1 MSTPTLDRSTEPKQ
15 SLTHRLYTGDIAY
28 NFIGRRK
35 IWYTISAIALIISVA
50 ALLIRGLDL
59 GIEFRGGADFQ
70 VPTTV
75 SASTVGDYRTA
86 VLATG
91 IANLDSTVVT
101 TVGSTKV
108 QIQTRALNVA
118 EQTTVRA
125 AVAKQAGK
133 TSEDVAYQ
141 IIGPSWGTQI
151 TQQAALALV
160 VFLVLVGLLIWIYFR
175 DAKMSLAAL
184 SALLHDL
191 VITVGV
197 YALVGFTVT
206 PATMI
211 GVLTILGYSL
221 YDTVV
226 VFDKIRENVAAMEIN
241 KVTYSEAANHA
252 VNQVLVRSLNTTI
265 IGVLPV
271 AALLFAGVFVLGSG
285 PLEDLGL
292 ALFVGMIAGAY
303 SSIFIASP
311 LLTQLRES
319 EPEMKAY
326 RERVER
332 RRKASEVRATYKTTV
347 IDVPTSTSTVVDD
360 DEPDV
365 AGKPAVADKPAF
377 KVTTVAA
384 PPAPQETPD
393 DTEPDTGSPV
403 AAEATDEDDEAPG
416 TARIPSS
423 TTPRVQP
430 SKQTRNRRKR

>member
-1 MSTPTLDRSTEPKQ
+1 MTTPTLDRKTEPRQ
-15 SLTHRLYTGDIAY
+15 SLTHRLYTGDISY

-35 IWYTISAIALIISVA
+35 IWYAISAIALLISIA

-59 GIEFRGGADFQ
+59 GIEFRGGSDFQ
-70 VPTTV
+70 VPTAVTATTV
-75 SASTVGDYRTA
+75 ADYRDA

-91 IANLDSTVVT
+91 VPSLDSTVVT
-101 TVGSTKV
+101 TIGDTKV
-108 QIQTRALNVA
+108 RVQTRSLSVS
-118 EQTTVRA
+118 EQKTVRA
-125 AVAKQAGK
+125 AIAAKAGK
-133 TSEDVAYQ
+133 SSDEVAYQ
-141 IIGPSWGTQI
+141 IIGASWGRQI

-184 SALLHDL
+184 GALLHDL
-191 VITVGV
+191 IITIGV

-226 VFDKIRENVAAMEIN
+226 VFDKIRENVAAMEID
-241 KVTYSEAANHA
+241 KRTYSEAANHA

-319 EPEMKAY
+319 EPEMKAH

-332 RRKASEVRATYKTTV
+332 RRKAVDVRATYRTTILDVPASADSPVDAEKPAFTVTTV
-347 IDVPTSTSTVVDD
+347 KAPAVSLESPVEEASEPPAAEEPTALESD
-360 DEPDV
+360 DEPDEESV
-365 AGKPAVADKPAF
+365 SARV
-377 KVTTVAA
+377 
-384 PPAPQETPD
+384 PQ
-393 DTEPDTGSPV
+393 
-403 AAEATDEDDEAPG
+403 
-416 TARIPSS
+416 
-423 TTPRVQP
+423 TPRAQP

>member
-1 MSTPTLDRSTEPKQ
+1 MTTPTLDRKTEPRQ

-35 IWYTISAIALIISVA
+35 IWYTISAIALVISIA

-59 GIEFRGGADFQ
+59 GIEFRGGSDFQ
-70 VPTTV
+70 VPTAVTATTV
-75 SASTVGDYRTA
+75 TDYRQA

-91 IANLDSTVVT
+91 VPSLDSTVVT
-101 TVGSTKV
+101 TIGDSKV
-108 QIQTRALNVA
+108 RVQTRSLSVS
-118 EQTTVRA
+118 EQKTVRA
-125 AVAKQAGK
+125 AIATKAGK
-133 TSEDVAYQ
+133 SSDEVAYQ
-141 IIGPSWGTQI
+141 IIGASWGRQI

-160 VFLVLVGLLIWIYFR
+160 VFLVLVALLIWIYFR
-175 DAKMSLAAL
+175 DVKMSLAAL
-184 SALLHDL
+184 GALLHDL
-191 VITVGV
+191 IITIGI

-226 VFDKIRENVAAMEIN
+226 VFDKIRENVAAMEMD
-241 KVTYSEAANHA
+241 KRTYSEAANHA

-319 EPEMKAY
+319 EPEMKAH

-332 RRKASEVRATYKTTV
+332 RRKTAEVRATYRTTV
-347 IDVPTSTSTVVDD
+347 LDAPASADSPGDAEKPTFTVTTVKAPAVSLESPVAEASEPAAAEEPAALEAD
-360 DEPDV
+360 DEPDEESV
-365 AGKPAVADKPAF
+365 S
-377 KVTTVAA
+377 A
-384 PPAPQETPD
+384 PVPQ
-393 DTEPDTGSPV
+393 
-403 AAEATDEDDEAPG
+403 
-416 TARIPSS
+416 
-423 TTPRVQP
+423 TPRAQP

>member
-1 MSTPTLDRSTEPKQ
+1 MSTPTLDRTTQPKQ

-35 IWYTISAIALIISVA
+35 IWYTISAIALVISIA

-59 GIEFRGGADFQ
+59 GIEFRGGSDFQ
-70 VPTTV
+70 VPTAVTATTV
-75 SASTVGDYRTA
+75 TDFRNA

-91 IANLDSTVVT
+91 EPNLDSTVVT
-101 TVGSTKV
+101 TVGDSKV

-125 AVAKQAGK
+125 AIAKQAGK
-133 TSEDVAYQ
+133 TSDDVAYQ

-160 VFLVLVGLLIWIYFR
+160 VFLVLVALLIWIYFR

-184 SALLHDL
+184 GALLHDL
-191 VITVGV
+191 IITVGI

-226 VFDKIRENVAAMEIN
+226 VFDKIRENVASMEMD
-241 KVTYSEAANHA
+241 KRTYSEAANHA

-326 RERVER
+326 RGRVER
-332 RRKASEVRATYKTTV
+332 RRKTAETRATFKTTV
-347 IDVPTSTSTVVDD
+347 IDVPAAPAPKGVAVTSAQAEESVP
-360 DEPDV
+360 DE
-365 AGKPAVADKPAF
+365 KPAF
-377 KVTTVAA
+377 TVTTV
-384 PPAPQETPD
+384 PAPLISSETPD
-393 DTEPDTGSPV
+393 D
-403 AAEATDEDDEAPG
+403 AAGTSDDETPPAEDAEGATG
-416 TARIPSS
+416 TARIPS
-423 TTPRVQP
+423 TPTPRAQP
-430 SKQTRNRRKR
+430 SKQIRNRRKR

>member
-1 MSTPTLDRSTEPKQ
+1 MTTPTLDRKTEPRQ

-35 IWYTISAIALIISVA
+35 IWYTISAIALVISIA

-59 GIEFRGGADFQ
+59 GIEFRGGSDFQ
-70 VPTTV
+70 VPTAVTATTV
-75 SASTVGDYRTA
+75 TDYRQA

-91 IANLDSTVVT
+91 VPSLDSTVVT
-101 TVGSTKV
+101 TIGDSKV
-108 QIQTRALNVA
+108 RVQTRSLSVS
-118 EQTTVRA
+118 EQKTVRA
-125 AVAKQAGK
+125 AIATKAGK
-133 TSEDVAYQ
+133 SSDEVAYQ
-141 IIGPSWGTQI
+141 IIGASWGRQI

-160 VFLVLVGLLIWIYFR
+160 VFLVLVALLIWIYFR
-175 DAKMSLAAL
+175 DVKMSLAAL
-184 SALLHDL
+184 GALLHDL
-191 VITVGV
+191 IITVGI

-226 VFDKIRENVAAMEIN
+226 VFDKIRENVAAMEMD
-241 KVTYSEAANHA
+241 KRTYSEAANHA

-319 EPEMKAY
+319 EPEMKAH

-332 RRKASEVRATYKTTV
+332 RRKAVDVRATYRTTILDVPASADSPVDAEKPAFTVTTV
-347 IDVPTSTSTVVDD
+347 KAPAVSLESPVEEASEPPAAEEPTALESD
-360 DEPDV
+360 DEPDEESV
-365 AGKPAVADKPAF
+365 SARV
-377 KVTTVAA
+377 
-384 PPAPQETPD
+384 PQ
-393 DTEPDTGSPV
+393 
-403 AAEATDEDDEAPG
+403 
-416 TARIPSS
+416 
-423 TTPRVQP
+423 TPRAQP

>member
-1 MSTPTLDRSTEPKQ
+1 MTTPTLDRKTEPRQ

-35 IWYTISAIALIISVA
+35 IWYTISAIALLISIA

-59 GIEFRGGADFQ
+59 GIEFRGGSDFQ
-70 VPTTV
+70 VPTAVTATTV
-75 SASTVGDYRTA
+75 TDYREA

-91 IANLDSTVVT
+91 VPSLDSTVVT
-101 TVGSTKV
+101 TVGETKV
-108 QIQTRALNVA
+108 RVQTRSLSVS

-125 AVAKQAGK
+125 AIAAKAGK
-133 TSEDVAYQ
+133 SSDEVAYQ
-141 IIGPSWGTQI
+141 IIGASWGRQI

-184 SALLHDL
+184 GALLHDL
-191 VITVGV
+191 IITIGI

-226 VFDKIRENVAAMEIN
+226 VFDKIRENVAAMEID
-241 KVTYSEAANHA
+241 KRTYSEAANHA

-319 EPEMKAY
+319 EPEMKAH

-332 RRKASEVRATYKTTV
+332 RRKAAEVRATYRT
-347 IDVPTSTSTVVDD
+347 TVVDVPASAD
-360 DEPDV
+360 SADSPAEAEKRAFTVTTVQAPAASRESPIEEAWEPPAAEELSALESNDEPDEESV
-365 AGKPAVADKPAF
+365 SARV
-377 KVTTVAA
+377 
-384 PPAPQETPD
+384 PQ
-393 DTEPDTGSPV
+393 
-403 AAEATDEDDEAPG
+403 
-416 TARIPSS
+416 
-423 TTPRVQP
+423 TPRAQP